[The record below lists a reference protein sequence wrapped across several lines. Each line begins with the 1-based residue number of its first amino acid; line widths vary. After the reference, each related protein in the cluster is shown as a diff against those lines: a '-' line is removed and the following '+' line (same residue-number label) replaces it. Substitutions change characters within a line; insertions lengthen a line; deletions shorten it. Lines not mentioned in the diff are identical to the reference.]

1 MSDFR
6 ETVRRSMKRDFE
18 RASIYQPKN
27 EGTVRVREIDD
38 RSNYAAYKRF
48 FIGKLMKIMGRS
60 EFGGYWVEFVFEND
74 RDALCRAA
82 NWKSKQRFLLDF
94 AKFEN

>member
-1 MSDFR
+1 MSDFS
-6 ETVRRSMKRDFE
+6 EVVRRSMRKDFE
-18 RASIYQPKN
+18 KASIRQKKDS
-27 EGTVRVREIDD
+27 GTVRVREIDD

-48 FIGKLMKIMGRS
+48 FIGKMMKIMGPG
-60 EFGGYWVEFVFEND
+60 EFGGYWVEFVYETD
-74 RDALCRAA
+74 RIALCRAA